1 MKCPNCTVEMTP
13 KTMEAHLA
21 APVEIDYCVPCQ
33 GFWFDKY
40 EDLHLSPGSTL
51 ELMKFI
57 GGHSPEKATTV
68 SAKLHCPRCA
78 GQLLMTHDMQRS
90 TRFSYWRCEEHG
102 RFIGFF
108 EFLKEKNF
116 IQTLPAKDIQ
126 ELRNKV
132 QSVNCANCG
141 AAIDLTKDTVCS
153 HCGSP
158 LSIVDMTHSQEVI
171 NQLQRLAEPKHIDP
185 SLPLELEAV
194 KRNIEH
200 LFGSAGPDKDS

>member
-1 MKCPNCTVEMTP
+1 MTSRE
-13 KTMEAHLA
+13 MEAHLA
-21 APVEIDYCVPCQ
+21 PPVTIDFCTQCQ

-57 GGHSPEKATTV
+57 GEDAPENKTPL
-68 SAKLHCPRCA
+68 SAVLHCPRC
-78 GQLLMTHDMQRS
+78 GGTLSMTHDMQRS

-102 RFIGFF
+102 RFLGFF

-116 IQTLPAKDIQ
+116 IQTLPARQVQ
-126 ELRNKV
+126 ELRDKL
-132 QSVNCANCG
+132 QTANCSNCG
-141 AAIDLTKDTVCS
+141 AAIDLTKDSACS

-158 LSIVDMTHSQEVI
+158 ISIVDMSHSQEVI
-171 NQLQRLAEPKHIDP
+171 KQLQQLAEPKHIDP

-194 KRNIEH
+194 KRNTEH
-200 LFGSAGPDKDS
+200 LFGPPNLDKDS

>member
-1 MKCPNCTVEMTP
+1 MCPNCTAEMTS

-21 APVEIDYCVPCQ
+21 PPVEIDFCTPCQ
-33 GFWFDKY
+33 GFWFDKHK
-40 EDLHLSPGSTL
+40 DLQLSPGSTL

-57 GGHSPEKATTV
+57 GELAPENKTPV
-68 SAKLHCPRCA
+68 SAALHCPRC
-78 GQLLMTHDMQRS
+78 GGTLLMTHDMQRS

-102 RFIGFF
+102 RFLPFF

-116 IQTLPAKDIQ
+116 IQTLPAKQVQ
-126 ELRNKV
+126 ELRDKL
-132 QSVNCANCG
+132 QTANCANCG

-158 LSIVDMTHSQEVI
+158 ISIVDMSHSQEVI
-171 NQLQRLAEPKHIDP
+171 KQLQQLAEPKHIDP

-200 LFGSAGPDKDS
+200 LFGPAGLDKDS

>member
-1 MKCPNCTVEMTP
+1 MTS
-13 KTMEAHLA
+13 KEMEAHLA
-21 APVEIDYCVPCQ
+21 PPVTIDYCTPCQ
-33 GFWFDKY
+33 SFWFDKY

-57 GGHSPEKATTV
+57 GEHAPENKTTV
-68 SAKLHCPRCA
+68 SAALHCPRC
-78 GQLLMTHDMQRS
+78 GGTLLMTHDMQRS

-102 RFIGFF
+102 RFLGFF

-116 IQTLPAKDIQ
+116 IQTLPAQQVQ
-126 ELRNKV
+126 ELRDKL
-132 QSVNCANCG
+132 QTANCSNCG

-158 LSIVDMTHSQEVI
+158 ISIVDMSHSQEVI
-171 NQLQRLAEPKHIDP
+171 KQLQQLAEPKHIDP

-200 LFGSAGPDKDS
+200 LFGPANVEKDS